1 MHLSLAADLFDA
13 VVYLTPAD
21 AEIKAVHMEH
31 LVSFS
36 KAVGP
41 ALLCLTKVI
50 SWCQQC
56 EEACIYATTKGPAWL
71 CLMMVCDHG
80 HAGPVTSLCFG
91 ADPTRL

>member
-41 ALLCLTKVI
+41 ALLCLTKV
-50 SWCQQC
+50 S
-56 EEACIYATTKGPAWL
+56 AL
-71 CLMMVCDHG
+71 
-80 HAGPVTSLCFG
+80 
-91 ADPTRL
+91 